1 MNIDDNSNVNPPE
14 DGSDKIDMSQ
24 YIKGASPNPPESQ
37 DELYSTPPIDT
48 PPVESSTSPYA
59 YRPKVDITPFT
70 HKINSI
76 QEEAAK
82 VLIAQEELVEL
93 ILVSIISGGHILLEG
108 VPGIAK
114 TLSSKVI
121 ARTLDTEFTRIQ
133 FTPDLMPSDIIGTSI
148 FDLKSSEFSYIK
160 GPIFSN
166 VILIDE
172 INRAPAKTQSALFE
186 VMEEKQIT
194 FEGTTYPMEYPFF
207 VMATQNP
214 IEQEGTYRLPEAQLD
229 RFLMRIKLDY
239 PSLKDEIKIL
249 QRYKN
254 DNQKSLTEQISK
266 VLSTDD
272 LKELQGLTK
281 EIFVSDQM
289 LTYAAQIV
297 NETRNHA
304 KIYLGGSP
312 RASLAIISTSKV
324 AAIMAGRDFVTP
336 DDIKYMVPHILN
348 HRILLTPEAEME
360 GLNEEHVIKE
370 ILDTIEVPR

>member
-1 MNIDDNSNVNPPE
+1 MNTGDQNDVTPEEEALSSSQESLSSNEPAV
-14 DGSDKIDMSQ
+14 
-24 YIKGASPNPPESQ
+24 
-37 DELYSTPPIDT
+37 T
-48 PPVESSTSPYA
+48 PVEESSPSPYS
-59 YRPKVDITPFT
+59 YRPKVDISPFMD
-70 HKINSI
+70 KIKAV
-76 QEEAAK
+76 QDEADK
-82 VLIAQEELVEL
+82 VLIGQTELIEL
-93 ILVSIISGGHILLEG
+93 ILIGIVSGGHILLEG

-114 TLSSKVI
+114 TLSAKVI
-121 ARTLDTEFTRIQ
+121 SKTLDTEFTRIQ

-148 FDLKSSEFSYIK
+148 FDLKSSEFSYVK

-166 VILIDE
+166 VVLIDE

-194 FEGTTYPMEYPFF
+194 FEGKTYPMEFPFF
-207 VMATQNP
+207 VIATQNP

-249 QRYKN
+249 QRFKSE
-254 DNQKSLTEQISK
+254 NQKDLTATINKAISPA
-266 VLSTDD
+266 D
-272 LKELQGLTK
+272 LKNLINITK
-281 EIFVSDQM
+281 EIYVSDQM

-312 RASLAIISTSKV
+312 RASLAIISSSKV
-324 AAIMAGRDFVTP
+324 AAIIAGRDFVTP
-336 DDIKYMVPHILN
+336 DDIKYITPHILN

-360 GLNEEHVIKE
+360 GLNEELCIKD
-370 ILDTIEVPR
+370 ILDNIEVPR